1 MSPMDPTPATEDGIA
16 DRLDAATR
24 ALAEADAAYARMDVE
39 ALVAQLAAAIRS
51 FTAAGAVRPAA
62 MTSARL
68 GDAYANALGNRTAS
82 RAWIARAERLLA
94 DEPDCVEQGWV
105 AVAAMGCDV
114 DDPDVLLAHA
124 ELALDRA
131 RRFGDVNLEMKA
143 LADGGLAHVQAGRVA
158 EGMAMLDEA
167 MALACGPAD
176 DGDAAAKS
184 VCSFFTACCAT
195 AAFDHAA
202 GWAEPLRGRGLIG
215 PEPGGPAF
223 LASHCDSVHAT
234 LLVELGRWQEA
245 EEVLVAASA
254 AFERAMGGAPAW
266 HPTIALADL
275 RVRQGR
281 LVEAE
286 ALLLGRDQHVEALV
300 PAVRLHLARGD
311 RELARAEAQRG
322 LRALGR
328 DCVRSAELLALL
340 VQLELDEGDL
350 EAATEACR
358 RLEEQA
364 DGLAAA
370 PLRARVAR
378 ARARLL
384 VARGEAATAEAV
396 IEEALASLDPD
407 TTPWP
412 HATLLIALAR
422 ARAAAGRP
430 VPAAAA
436 ARAAAS
442 ALAPLDVV
450 VSPDDAALLAELG
463 APSAPAGAPDAV
475 TGSTTGPASAAPAPA
490 AAWLRREAR
499 GWSVRHGAVVGRLT
513 DTKGVRHLARLLAA
527 PGVEHHALDLVD
539 HEEGVDPGGLD
550 RRSLG
555 DAGPV
560 LDGAARTAYR
570 RRIEQLRAEADEAL
584 AADRLEA
591 AEALQDEL
599 DQLVAQLA
607 GAFGL
612 GGRPRAVGSATERA
626 RLNVTRALRT
636 AVARVSTLVPD
647 AGAALD
653 RALRTGTYCCYDP
666 APGEAVRWRLDE
678 PAPGRGRSP
687 RDEHL
692 APS

>member
-1 MSPMDPTPATEDGIA
+1 MVSPVDPVDEAE
-16 DRLDAATR
+16 R
-24 ALAEADAAYARMDVE
+24 ALGRVAEAERALGRVAEAEAAGDGAAV
-39 ALVAQLAAAIRS
+39 VAHLSSAIRGY
-51 FTAAGAVRPAA
+51 TAAGAVRPAA
-62 MTSARL
+62 LASARL
-68 GDAYANALGNRTAS
+68 GDVFANLLGNLTAS

-105 AVAAMGCDV
+105 AVAAMGCNV
-114 DDPDVLLAHA
+114 DDPEVLLRHA

-158 EGMAMLDEA
+158 DGMAMLDEA

-176 DGDAAAKS
+176 DVDAAAKS

-234 LLVELGRWQEA
+234 LLLELGRWQEA
-245 EEVLVAASA
+245 EDVLVAADA
-254 AFERAMGGAPAW
+254 AFERAMGGSTAW

-281 LVEAE
+281 LAEAE

-300 PAVRLHLARGD
+300 PAVRLHVARGD
-311 RELARAEAQRG
+311 RDLARAEAERG

-328 DCVRSAELLALL
+328 DRTRTIELLALL

-350 EAATEACR
+350 ETAAAACR
-358 RLEEQA
+358 RLEDQA
-364 DGLAAA
+364 DGVAAA

-378 ARARLL
+378 ARAHLL
-384 VARGEAATAEAV
+384 VAQGQPATAETV
-396 IEEALASLDPD
+396 IEEVLDSLDPD
-407 TTPWP
+407 ATPWS
-412 HATLLIALAR
+412 HVTLLLALAR
-422 ARAAAGRP
+422 AREATGRP
-430 VPAAAA
+430 RPAAAA

-450 VSPDDAALLAELG
+450 VPPDDADLLARHG
-463 APSAPAGAPDAV
+463 
-475 TGSTTGPASAAPAPA
+475 TGSSPPASTAAVEAL
-490 AAWLRREAR
+490 LRREPR
-499 GWSVRHGAVVGRLT
+499 GWSVHHGTTAGRLS

-539 HEEGVDPGGLD
+539 REEGVDPDGPD
-550 RRSLG
+550 RRALG
-555 DAGPV
+555 DAGPL
-560 LDGAARTAYR
+560 LDAAARTAYR
-570 RRIEQLRAEADEAL
+570 RRVEQLRAEADDAL
-584 AADRLEA
+584 AAGRLEA

-599 DQLVAQLA
+599 DQLVGQLA
-607 GAFGL
+607 AAFGL
-612 GGRPRAVGSATERA
+612 GGRGRRAGSAVERA
-626 RLNVTRALRT
+626 RINVTRALRT
-636 AVARVSTLVPD
+636 AVARVSDLLPE

-653 RALRTGTYCCYDP
+653 RSLRTGTYCCYDP
-666 APGEAVRWRLDE
+666 PAGAVRWQVV
-678 PAPGRGRSP
+678 APTTATDDRSS
-687 RDEHL
+687 RSERVV
-692 APS
+692 PS